1 MIDRYTSNEM
11 AAVWSEPNKY
21 AVWARVEC
29 EVMKAQ
35 GARGTVPKD
44 LWRALDVTVL
54 PTPEQVHTEEL
65 ILKHD
70 VMAFIE
76 AWRQNTDNRE
86 IHRWLHYGLTSS
98 DIVETGQAI
107 LLSQAN
113 WLVLNAGYN
122 LLVALIDHAF
132 EYRDT
137 IRLGRTHGQA
147 AEPTTW
153 GYRVADFAFA
163 VNRGLERIIVTTEGV
178 QTAHISG
185 PLGNYA
191 HVSRAVEL
199 DVAKALELNAPDSAT
214 QVLMRDSL
222 GAWAYAMASLVS
234 ICDAVALEIRHG
246 QRHEVR
252 ELFEGKAPGQQGSS
266 SMPHKANP
274 ITSEK
279 IAGLAR
285 LARSYVMPITE
296 GIALW
301 HERDIS
307 HSSVERVALPDL
319 CAITEHVLL
328 CTTDLIRNLQ
338 VNVAQM
344 RYNTTTQGSATMLNK
359 YIREGATRK
368 EAYESAKLGQ
378 RDTCAPAGTEHVWDQ
393 LALLKLALQEARTMA
408 GVSEL

>member
-1 MIDRYTSNEM
+1 MIDRYTSHEM
-11 AAVWSEPNKY
+11 GAVWSEPNKY

-35 GARGTVPKD
+35 GIRGTVPKD
-44 LWRALDVTVL
+44 LWRALELVVL
-54 PTPEQVHTEEL
+54 PTPPQVEKQEAVL
-65 ILKHD
+65 RHD
-70 VMAFIE
+70 LMAFLE
-76 AWRQNTDNRE
+76 AWRLNTDNVE
-86 IHRWLHYGLTSS
+86 IHRWLHFGLTSS
-98 DIVETGQAI
+98 DIVETGQAVRMA
-107 LLSQAN
+107 QAN
-113 WLVLNAGYN
+113 WLILNAGYN
-122 LLVALIDHAF
+122 LLDVLIEHAF
-132 EYRDT
+132 EHRNT
-137 IRLGRTHGQA
+137 IRIGRTHGQA

-163 VNRGLERIIVTTEGV
+163 INRGLERLVAASEGV

-199 DVAKALELNAPDSAT
+199 DVAKALDLAAPDSAT

-222 GAWAYAMASLVS
+222 GTWAYAMASLAT
-234 ICDAVALEIRHG
+234 ICDAVALEVRHG
-246 QRHEVR
+246 QRQEVR

-266 SMPHKANP
+266 SMPHKTNP
-274 ITSEK
+274 VTSEK

-296 GIALW
+296 GIVLW

-319 CAITEHVLL
+319 SAIVEHILIS
-328 CTTDLIRNLQ
+328 TTDLVKSLG

-344 RYNTTTQGSATMLNK
+344 RYNVATHGSATMVSK
-359 YIREGATRK
+359 YIREGLTRN
-368 EAYESAKLGQ
+368 EAYEKAKTGS
-378 RDTCAPAGTEHVWDQ
+378 RETCPPAGTEHVWDQ
-393 LALLKLALQEARTMA
+393 LALLRHALQEARTMA
-408 GVSEL
+408 GVSQL